1 MIKRTIC
8 AVIAAAAAGC
18 AYGSDLNNITRVTQG
33 ELHGIAE
40 DLGAAFSY
48 KGVTPA
54 TPLGVTGFDIGVELT
69 DTNVKNSSAF
79 YAAGGGDPSDLFIP
93 KIHVYKGLGWGFD
106 IGGFV
111 GGSSTTGATL
121 VGLDL
126 RYAFVDDGVATPAVA
141 VRLSGTRAQDMG
153 DLSLNTVGLDLMIS
167 KKLTVFTPYAGIGTV
182 RVASGV
188 TNSDLAEEKFNKGR
202 GFVGLNTNFLGAN
215 FAAEYEQMGS
225 NPSVSV
231 KIGLRF

>member
-8 AVIAAAAAGC
+8 ATFAAVAC
-18 AYGSDLNNITRVTQG
+18 SAYGSDLNNIGNVTQDQ
-33 ELHGIAE
+33 LRGIAE

-54 TPLGVTGFDIGVELT
+54 TPLGITGFDIGVELT

-79 YAAGGGDPSDLFIP
+79 GAAGAGSPSDLLIP
-93 KIHVYKGLGWGFD
+93 KIHIYKGLGWGFD

-111 GGSSTTGATL
+111 GGSSTVGATL
-121 VGLDL
+121 IGLDL
-126 RYAFVDDGVATPAVA
+126 RYAFVDDTLDTPAIA
-141 VRLSGTRAQDMG
+141 VRVSGTRAQDMG
-153 DLSLNTVGLDLMIS
+153 DLTLNTAGLDLMIS

-182 RVASGV
+182 RVQSNVKG
-188 TNSDLAEEKFNKGR
+188 TSLAEENFNKGR

-225 NPSVSV
+225 NPSISV
-231 KIGLRF
+231 KIGFRF